1 VSVKTRLIR
10 FLPRERCA
18 FLILAAAAAAALA
31 LGCHPAVD
39 APGVP
44 LYPSGATARLPRSQ
58 IAQIAGPIAKVDGQE
73 VIGQDGPFDLLPG
86 CHVVEL
92 DRGRLVTEGSA
103 PLRGTYWNGAFSSS
117 TYAIRVKAGA
127 RYVIRLQIYTGGLG
141 PSGNSR
147 GELSVRE
154 EQASGA
160 MADLAMAKSA
170 EEIAACRDSRDL

>member
-1 VSVKTRLIR
+1 MRDEVCGGWIG
-10 FLPRERCA
+10 LPPRGRRA
-18 FLILAAAAAAALA
+18 SLGIAVAALGLA
-31 LGCHPAVD
+31 CHPAVD

-44 LYPSGATARLPRSQ
+44 LYPSGQTMRLPRSQ
-58 IAQIAGPIAKVDGQE
+58 VAQIAGPIARVDGQE

-92 DRGRLVTEGSA
+92 DRGRTITEGAA

-117 TYAIRVKAGA
+117 TYAIRMKAGA
-127 RYVIRLQIYTGGLG
+127 RYVIRRKIYSGGIG
-141 PSGNSR
+141 PPESTR

-160 MADLAMAKSA
+160 MADLAPGKSA
-170 EEIAACRDSRDL
+170 EEIQACRDARDL